1 MDYFDELGFEP
12 VESAETQNHQ
22 MLLMIRFMRDNGFWP
37 DEMYQQELSP
47 PASKEVVADLPKR
60 IVLASSTDPGDK
72 CSICLKVVA
81 GDDDNEGEKSKSTE
95 CDDEKARTFRVLP
108 CNHSFHD
115 CCILPWLE
123 KTNSCPLCRHE
134 LKTDDEGYERMK
146 RNRLR
151 AKEREAEIETLHSSM
166 FG

>member
-1 MDYFDELGFEP
+1 MDYFDELGFSP
-12 VESAETQNHQ
+12 VDSSETQNHQ
-22 MLLMIRFMRDNGFWP
+22 LLLMVRFMRDNGFWP
-37 DEMYQQELSP
+37 DELYQQELA
-47 PASKEVVADLPKR
+47 PAAARAVVNELPQR
-60 IVLASSTDPGDK
+60 TVLAGSTDPNDK

-81 GDDDNEGEKSKSTE
+81 GDEDDGNDGKPN
-95 CDDEKARTFRVLP
+95 DEAARIFRVLP
-108 CNHSFHD
+108 CKHSFHN

-146 RNRLR
+146 NNRLR
-151 AKEREAEIETLHSSM
+151 AMEREAELETLHSSM